1 MEFSTDSSRV
11 VSTKKDDGVASLT
24 PSVSATNNKRTI
36 SSDSDRHCCSNPI
49 SVPFLA
55 PQAGASDG
63 RKTLVLDLDETLIHS
78 SFDPNQP
85 HQFSI
90 PVCVGGKECRAFV
103 AVRPGVE
110 LFLEN
115 MSKLYEVVVYTA
127 SSQNVRA
134 GAGDDV

>member
-11 VSTKKDDGVASLT
+11 VSTKKDPNEVASLT
-24 PSVSATNNKRTI
+24 PLVSATNNECTI
-36 SSDSDRHCCSNPI
+36 SSDSDWHCCSNPV
-49 SVPFLA
+49 SVPFLT
-55 PQAGASDG
+55 PQTRANGG
-63 RKTLVLDLDETLIHS
+63 KKTLVLDLDETLIHS

-90 PVCVGGKECRAFV
+90 PVYVDGKECCAFV

-115 MSKLYEVVVYTA
+115 MSKLYEIGVYTA

-134 GAGDDV
+134 GERG

>member
-1 MEFSTDSSRV
+1 MFCICDTLAEEEAASTIKRPILSPGTPV
-11 VSTKKDDGVASLT
+11 DDDVRELEKEVPT
-24 PSVSATNNKRTI
+24 E
-36 SSDSDRHCCSNPI
+36 
-49 SVPFLA
+49 PFLGE
-55 PQAGASDG
+55 QREEDKGK
-63 RKTLVLDLDETLIHS
+63 KTLVLDLDETLIHS

-85 HQFSI
+85 HKFSI
-90 PVCVGGKECRAFV
+90 PVFVGGKECRAFV

-115 MSKLYEVVVYTA
+115 MNKLYEVVVYTA